1 MTSFTVTYASAKCK
15 SPFACVLAAG
25 LLKKPA
31 GVTLECAG
39 DAASALDADV
49 YELSGA
55 ATAKGSDVDVAEAL
69 CAKAGH
75 ACNPDWLAFA
85 RTVVPGADNAALL
98 EKVAS
103 SLSKEKPFLTGEGK
117 TCGVDDAIV
126 GGRFHVCSVFDIK
139 KDGKKFPLISRWFQ
153 QLKHNADLKALFT
166 KYDSEVL
173 AGSAAANSETETS
186 AAGAMGKFELA
197 GAVDGCVVTRFPPE
211 PSGYLHIGHIKAAL
225 LNEFFAHGKY
235 HGKLHLRFDDTNPAK
250 EKDEFYESILSDLE
264 LVGVKADFPITYS
277 SDYFDVLIGYAEQLI
292 REGKAYVD
300 FSTSEEISEGRA
312 KGIDSKCRNQTVEEN
327 FALWEEMKKGSEKG
341 RQCILRGKTD
351 MKLKNRVMRDP
362 SLYRVVADIPHRRTG
377 FKYKVYPLY
386 DFSIPIIDSIEGVT
400 HALRS
405 SEFHDHN
412 ELYYWVPKVLGIRSP
427 HIDDFS
433 RLNFAYVLLG
443 KRKLQWFVDNGIVKS
458 WEDPRFPTVRG
469 LLRRGLTIET
479 MREFVRSQGSSK
491 NLNLMSM
498 DKLWAMNRR
507 IIDPIIPRFTGMEDA
522 TKVLVT
528 LTGKDAPE
536 KPYTRDDVLRYKKDP
551 KLGTKTVTYSNRI
564 YIEGEDAAEIADGEE
579 ITLMDW
585 GNCVI
590 DKVVRDASGKITGCE
605 GHLHLEGQAKDTKKK
620 LTWLS
625 ADAAL
630 IPIDI
635 VEYDHLIT
643 ADKIAKDD
651 DFKKYVRPVSKVIT
665 RGIADPTVGTLKVGD
680 KLQLERRGYFIVDA
694 LAGAPSDA
702 SSPDAVTT
710 LIMIPNGTSKRML
723 GQKIVMQWGSDEEE
737 PSAAAGAK
745 DKKEKKEKKA
755 APAKQ

>member
-1 MTSFTVTYASAKCK
+1 MATFTVTYANTKCK
-15 SPFACVLAAG
+15 SPLACVLAAA
-25 LLKKPA
+25 LLKKEA
-31 GVTLECAG
+31 GVTLECVG
-39 DAASALDADV
+39 SAESTLDADV
-49 YELSGA
+49 YELTGA
-55 ATAKGSDVDVAEAL
+55 ASAKGSDVDVAEAL
-69 CAKAGH
+69 CSQAGH
-75 ACNPDWLAFA
+75 ACSSEWLAFA
-85 RTVVPGADNAALL
+85 RSVVAGADSAALL
-98 EKVAS
+98 EKVAAQ
-103 SLSKEKPFLTGEGK
+103 LSKEKPFLAGAA
-117 TCGVDDAIV
+117 CGVDDAV
-126 GGRFHVCSVFDIK
+126 VAGRMHACAVFDIK
-139 KDGKKFPLISRWFQ
+139 KDGRKFPLLSRWFQ
-153 QLKHNADLKALFT
+153 QMKHNAALKAVFT
-166 KYDSEVL
+166 KYDAEAV
-173 AGSAAANSETETS
+173 AGAGAAAAATAPETN
-186 AAGAMGKFELA
+186 AAGTMGKFELA

-225 LNEFFAHGKY
+225 LNEFFAHEKY

-250 EKDEFYESILSDLE
+250 EKDEFYDSILSDLA

-277 SDYFDVLIGYAEQLI
+277 SDYFDVLIGYAEKLI

-327 FALWEEMKKGSEKG
+327 MALWEEMKKGSEKG

-377 FKYKVYPLY
+377 DKYKVYPLY
-386 DFSIPIIDSIEGVT
+386 DFSIPIIDSLEGVT

-412 ELYYWVPKVLGIRSP
+412 ELYYWVPKVLGLRSP

-507 IIDPIIPRFTGMEDA
+507 IIDPVIPRFTGMEDA

-528 LTGKDAPE
+528 LTGADAPAS
-536 KPYTRDDVLRYKKDP
+536 PYTRDDILRYKKDP
-551 KLGTKTVTYSNRI
+551 KLGTKTVTYSSRL

-579 ITLMDW
+579 VTLMDW
-585 GNCVI
+585 GNCVV
-590 DKVVRDASGKITGCE
+590 DTVHRDAAGRITGIDA
-605 GHLHLEGQAKDTKKK
+605 HLHLAGQAKDTKKK

-630 IPIDI
+630 VPIDI

-651 DFKKYVRPVSKVIT
+651 DFKKYVRPVSKVVT
-665 RGIADPTVGTLKVGD
+665 RGLADPTVATLKVGD

-737 PSAAAGAK
+737 TSSSSSSSSK
-745 DKKEKKEKKA
+745 DKKPKKTSA
-755 APAKQ
+755 